1 MEIAERYKGEEM
13 PRGGQWTNVVEVI
26 TRERESE
33 SQPLNNMCYLYSPR
47 CDVSSGKNKRP
58 WDPREPPVAQGC
70 FPFKTRQGK
79 IDILPRHGAI
89 LGTG

>member
-33 SQPLNNMCYLYSPR
+33 SEEEKRGDGEGYAKRDGGRMCRVMEGNAGRRQEAEEGLKRLARTRRGKMSTPR
-47 CDVSSGKNKRP
+47 PAR
-58 WDPREPPVAQGC
+58 
-70 FPFKTRQGK
+70 
-79 IDILPRHGAI
+79 
-89 LGTG
+89 